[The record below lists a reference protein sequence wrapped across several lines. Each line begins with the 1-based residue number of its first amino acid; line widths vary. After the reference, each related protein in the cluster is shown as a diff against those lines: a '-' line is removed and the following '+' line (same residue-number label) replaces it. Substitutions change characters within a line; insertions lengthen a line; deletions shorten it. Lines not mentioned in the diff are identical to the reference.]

1 MIDRF
6 TGFQFYIYPFYIYHS
21 FIWILVLVRFR
32 TQDRETVLLN
42 HIHSLMQM
50 IYLSSGID
58 LIEDACKSL
67 KMIEDLKSTCGRHF
81 DIPLCN
87 PSVGAH
93 SWL

>member
-1 MIDRF
+1 
-6 TGFQFYIYPFYIYHS
+6 
-21 FIWILVLVRFR
+21 
-32 TQDRETVLLN
+32 
-42 HIHSLMQM
+42 M